1 MTDPISDMLTR
12 IRNGL
17 AAGKSEV
24 VVPFST
30 IKERLAK
37 ILVKEGYLAGVE
49 EINTPFRNL
58 VVQLKY
64 EAMGKPAIQY
74 IQRVST
80 PGNRQ
85 YVSKDKLPQVLS
97 GLGIALVSTSQGL
110 MTNKEARRK
119 NIGGEVICEIY

>member
-24 VVPFST
+24 VIPFST
-30 IKERLAK
+30 IKERLIK
-37 ILVKEGYLAGVE
+37 ILIREGYLTGVE
-49 EINTPFRNL
+49 EIDLPWRSL
-58 VVQLKY
+58 VVRLKY
-64 EAMGKPAIQY
+64 ETDGKPAIRH

-80 PGNRQ
+80 PGNRA

-97 GLGIALVSTSQGL
+97 GLGIALISTSQGL
-110 MTNKEARRK
+110 MTNKEARRR
-119 NIGGEVICEIY
+119 NLGGEVICELY